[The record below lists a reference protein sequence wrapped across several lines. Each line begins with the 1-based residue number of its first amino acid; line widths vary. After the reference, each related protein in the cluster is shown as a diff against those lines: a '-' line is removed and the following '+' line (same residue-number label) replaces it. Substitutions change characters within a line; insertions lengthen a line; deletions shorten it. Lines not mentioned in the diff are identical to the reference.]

1 MDTQLK
7 STKEYK
13 QKLTTEVLLLVVSF
27 LSYFFTSTN
36 KVVNGAVEIFC
47 NFNKTYNFWQFAF
60 FPKSD
65 A

>member
-36 KVVNGAVEIFC
+36 KVVNGAVEIFR
-47 NFNKTYNFWQFAF
+47 N
-60 FPKSD
+60 SS
-65 A
+65 